1 MRIVGGTFRGKKL
14 LLPTDKHVRPT
25 SDRAREALFNIL
37 GHDREMRREQG
48 PLPRDAIVLDMF
60 AGTGA
65 LGLEALSRGA
75 THVTFIDNR
84 AESLKLVEQNVN
96 NLGAR
101 SSTDILRRDAV
112 NPGKPGQPYD
122 LVLMDPPYGEDLAG
136 PALSALAKNGWLKPE
151 AVIMIEVA
159 AKESLNP
166 PTEFKVIK
174 ERTYGAAK
182 LIFLR
187 LDPDQCDDTSQI
199 DPQ

>member
-14 LLPTDKHVRPT
+14 LLPEDKHVRPT

-37 GHDREMRREQG
+37 GHDREMRGEQG
-48 PLPRDAIVLDMF
+48 PLPRDATVLDIF

-75 THVTFIDNR
+75 MHVTFLDNR
-84 AESLKLVEQNVN
+84 AESLKLVEQNVKS
-96 NLGAR
+96 LGAR
-101 SSTDILRRDAV
+101 NSTDILRRDAT
-112 NPGKPGQPYD
+112 NPGRPGRPYD

-136 PALSALAKNGWLKPE
+136 PALSALAKNGWLKTE

-159 AKESLNP
+159 AKEKFNL
-166 PTEFKVIK
+166 PTDFRLIK

-182 LIFLR
+182 LIFLG
-187 LDPDQCDDTSQI
+187 LSPDQYGGTSQI